1 MKVLVVGGGGREHAI
16 VEALHRSRAEIYAA
30 MANQN
35 PGIRR
40 RSKDVLL
47 VDVTAVDH
55 IVEWA
60 SERRAEL
67 AVIGPEAP
75 LEKGIADALETAGIP
90 TVGPTREA
98 AQLDEQGVHA
108 HPHAGSRD
116 PRLPAVLGLRRCREL
131 RGIR

>member
-47 VDVTAVDH
+47 VDVTEGDH

-60 SERRAEL
+60 SERRAEP
-67 AVIGPEAP
+67 AVLGPEAP
-75 LEKGIADALETAGIP
+75 VEKGSACARARAGMPIA
-90 TVGPTREA
+90 GPNREA
-98 AQLDEQGVHA
+98 AE
-108 HPHAGSRD
+108 
-116 PRLPAVLGLRRCREL
+116 
-131 RGIR
+131 